1 MIINRQ
7 ILELMGTCEESL
19 AHFTQVL
26 GGGNDS
32 FQMSFD
38 DAVRYLR
45 ALESSDPETY
55 RGWADFV
62 DGFSKTPAYLKA
74 AAQYTYGG
82 YVLIGDGSAIY
93 ETVEDAKTA
102 RTAAQAAK
110 FEQEKQAFSGQL
122 YVAAVRNDGGFET
135 LSRTDVEVDGCSY
148 MVFNP
153 LSGEHE
159 RLEAFAEAQARLA
172 EIERLVLEPRCV
184 VRLGRRIMIN
194 GEVAAIDVVED
205 A

>member
-1 MIINRQ
+1 MIVNRQ

-19 AHFTQVL
+19 AHFIQVL
-26 GGGNDS
+26 GGGDDS

-62 DGFSKTPAYLKA
+62 DNFSKTPAYLKA

-82 YVLIGDGSAIY
+82 YVLIGDKTTTY
-93 ETVEDAKTA
+93 KTVEDAKTA
-102 RTAAQAAK
+102 RAAAQAAK

-122 YVAAVRNDGGFET
+122 YVAAVRNDGGSET
-135 LSRTDVEVDGCSY
+135 LIQTDVAVDGCSY

-159 RLEAFAEAQARLA
+159 RLEAFAAAQSRLT

-184 VRLGRRIMIN
+184 VCIGRQIMVG
-194 GEVAAIDVVED
+194 GEVAAIDIVED

>member
-1 MIINRQ
+1 MIVNRQ

-62 DGFSKTPAYLKA
+62 AAFSKTPAYLKA

-82 YVLIGDGSAIY
+82 YVLIGDETITY

-102 RTAAQAAK
+102 RVAAQAAK

-122 YVAAVRNDGGFET
+122 YIAAVRNDGESET

-159 RLEAFAEAQARLA
+159 RLEAFAEAQARLTK
-172 EIERLVLEPRCV
+172 IQRLVLEPRCV
-184 VRLGRRIMIN
+184 VRIGRQIIVD